1 VLQRIFARISKEKR
15 CIQEIQGNFH
25 EVKPLATNPIEL
37 GCREAIQGTLGSKCP
52 ILEKIH

>member
-25 EVKPLATNPIEL
+25 EVKPLATNPIE
-37 GCREAIQGTLGSKCP
+37 AIQGTLGYKCP